1 MASMH
6 ALPLRPEGICFR
18 APHAAQR
25 CRPSA
30 GSAAAHSAPP
40 LHKAHTRPRAT
51 LAGRKATVVTRAVA
65 GDQAWTEVRQGRR
78 ASVADESVRRP
89 YPVLRAHVC
98 VACCLSRALLTLC
111 RLAL

>member
-6 ALPLRPEGICFR
+6 ALPLRPEGVSFR

-30 GSAAAHSAPP
+30 CASAALSASP

-51 LAGRKATVVTRAVA
+51 LAGRKTTVVTRAVA
-65 GDQAWTEVRQGRR
+65 GDQAWTEVRQGRQG
-78 ASVADESVRRP
+78 SVADESVRRP
-89 YPVLRAHVC
+89 YPAVRAHVC